1 MASGIDPK
9 LTALIERLAL
19 KFSWLD
25 PQYGIHAGQKPDQ
38 TVRVELGDGLI
49 IVFSV
54 RRDNWTAIAIGF
66 DGHTPRLNNEV
77 TEKVKGTDLA
87 FLWAVT
93 RIRTTYRDVAGM
105 LRVEDPS
112 TAEWL
117 DRQLERLNADLV
129 RPLS

>member
-54 RRDNWTAIAIGF
+54 RRDNWTANAIVF
-66 DGHTPRLNNEV
+66 DGQDTFFGLVDGFEKELGTFSLKELRGNRGQLGLEIERDFYFTPCPL
-77 TEKVKGTDLA
+77 
-87 FLWAVT
+87 
-93 RIRTTYRDVAGM
+93 
-105 LRVEDPS
+105 S
-112 TAEWL
+112 TLLPWW
-117 DRQLERLNADLV
+117 RERLEQDAA
-129 RPLS
+129 